1 LSTDNQ
7 CSTKVSRRQAS
18 DQGLSFDLVID
29 LWYIYEWYSTSHR
42 EEEPMT
48 ERGISLPLLR
58 KRRQQAGLSQ
68 EELAERA
75 GVGVAT
81 IIRIEGGAH
90 ARYETLGKLARAL
103 KLERK
108 QLLQEDPQKECVA

>member
-1 LSTDNQ
+1 M
-7 CSTKVSRRQAS
+7 A
-18 DQGLSFDLVID
+18 
-29 LWYIYEWYSTSHR
+29 
-42 EEEPMT
+42 

-90 ARYETLGKLARAL
+90 ARYETLGKLAKAL
-103 KLERK
+103 QLERK
-108 QLLQEDPQKECVA
+108 QLLQEEPPKEPAA